1 MEGRKLKYLS
11 LMISLSSGY
20 SQNTE
25 FRGEREKKKINKIT
39 YKPYEIPGALNCY
52 LQILV
57 LD

>member
-25 FRGEREKKKINKIT
+25 FRGEREKKKKSIK
-39 YKPYEIPGALNCY
+39 
-52 LQILV
+52 
-57 LD
+57 

>member
-25 FRGEREKKKINKIT
+25 FRGEREKKINKIT